1 MMEQASDNIVDIR
14 YEQTG
19 AATATNEPGMQKSKD
34 SYFGDEFEEKMKQW
48 RREIEEDIQKKR
60 IAAQIEKSIK
70 KRKKASK
77 VSKPIQLPK
86 WLSKRMKGKGNG
98 KKKIRKTPKPVVWI
112 RDEAEE
118 QERKRRF
125 QRNQEKE
132 KLRQEKKEALLQEA
146 LSQSATKINVKKKKK
161 KGLKQKQVKKM
172 PWVKIIYTPMGGQNK
187 RY

>member
-19 AATATNEPGMQKSKD
+19 AATATNELDMQKSKD

-86 WLSKRMKGKGNG
+86 WLSKRMKGNG
-98 KKKIRKTPKPVVWI
+98 KKKIRKTPKSVVWI

-125 QRNQEKE
+125 QRDQEKE
-132 KLRQEKKEALLQEA
+132 KLRQEKKEA

-161 KGLKQKQVKKM
+161 SLKQKQAKKM
-172 PWVKIIYTPMGGQNK
+172 PWIKIIYTPMGGQNK

>member
-34 SYFGDEFEEKMKQW
+34 SYFGDE
-48 RREIEEDIQKKR
+48 
-60 IAAQIEKSIK
+60 
-70 KRKKASK
+70 
-77 VSKPIQLPK
+77 
-86 WLSKRMKGKGNG
+86 
-98 KKKIRKTPKPVVWI
+98 
-112 RDEAEE
+112 AEE

-125 QRNQEKE
+125 QRDQEKE

-146 LSQSATKINVKKKKK
+146 MKIDVKKKKK
-161 KGLKQKQVKKM
+161 KSLKQKQAKKM
-172 PWVKIIYTPMGGQNK
+172 PWIKIIYTPMGGQNK